1 VLRIDIEQGDLA
13 GGCEGGGE
21 VGCQCGLAGA
31 AFLMRAV
38 SMPVNASQFQVA
50 AIRGQNKTG

>member
-1 VLRIDIEQGDLA
+1 LPQPPFCCATVMTIA
-13 GGCEGGGE
+13 
-21 VGCQCGLAGA
+21 
-31 AFLMRAV
+31 MRAV